1 MRTLAVAACGTFL
14 SLSEHETFGPLVDCV
29 CSGGTGKPAVV
40 HEGRAESC
48 PSGFFYGVRTS
59 FLLESA
65 SWKLFRDEPGYGK
78 KMRSLVRQPFKAR
91 TTEELM
97 ALLSAVA
104 TAILAVIIVAMLYF
118 GREIFV
124 PIALAILLSFVLAP
138 LVGILQ
144 RIRVPRGLAV
154 VSVVVFAFALI
165 FAMGSLLATQLTQ
178 LAGDLPRYQSTIT
191 EKIQSFRDTKAG
203 RGTLERAS
211 DMLKDLGK
219 ELDKPKDAA
228 SGHASSSAIL
238 PKAPGPQTP
247 VPVEVRQPDPGA
259 LESLRTL
266 ISPLV
271 HPLATTGIIII
282 FVIFI
287 LLQREDLRNRLIRLA
302 GSYDLQ
308 RTTAA
313 LDDAAGRLSRL
324 FLIQLVLNGAFGLV
338 IGIGLWLI
346 GIPSAILWGIL
357 AAVLRFVPYIGAVI
371 AAAFPLALAVAVD
384 PGWSMLL
391 WTLALFLVVEPVVG
405 HVIEPMVYGHSTGL
419 SPVAVVASAT
429 FWTALWGPIGLVL
442 ATPLTVCLVVLGR
455 HVERLEFLD
464 VMFGDRPAL
473 SPPEIFYQRML
484 AGDPT
489 EAAEKAEQFL
499 KERSLASYYDEVAL
513 KGLQLAQVDAER
525 GALDQERLTKIRDA
539 VSEFAS
545 DVSDQ
550 DDRPPAK
557 INLTTDAEASSAVE
571 SVAENAAHENL
582 PILSKENLPP
592 GWQGEHPVLC
602 MAGRSLIDE
611 AAAIMLAQLSTA
623 HGLAARVEGP
633 EALSTTN
640 VFRLETT
647 GVAIVCLVYLDASG
661 PAHMRYSVRR
671 LRRRLPKATIIL
683 GCLVRDID
691 PAALELLREGAKAD
705 LVAASL
711 GEAVKLC
718 IEATGVEDQP
728 HAASRLE
735 RSTTAAA

>member
-1 MRTLAVAACGTFL
+1 MRPVI
-14 SLSEHETFGPLVDCV
+14 
-29 CSGGTGKPAVV
+29 
-40 HEGRAESC
+40 R
-48 PSGFFYGVRTS
+48 R
-59 FLLESA
+59 
-65 SWKLFRDEPGYGK
+65 
-78 KMRSLVRQPFKAR
+78 PFKTR
-91 TTEELM
+91 STEEVM

-104 TAILAVIIVAMLYF
+104 TAILAVIIIAMLYF

-138 LVGILQ
+138 VVVILQ

-154 VSVVVFAFALI
+154 VSVAILAFALI
-165 FAMGSLLATQLTQ
+165 FALGSLLAAQLTQ
-178 LAGDLPRYQSTIT
+178 LAGDLPRYQSTIS
-191 EKIQSFRDTKAG
+191 EKIQSFRETKAG

-211 DMLKDLGK
+211 DMLKDLSK
-219 ELDKPKDAA
+219 EIDKPKDAA
-228 SGHASSSAIL
+228 SARPSNSIVTSD
-238 PKAPGPQTP
+238 APGQQAP

-266 ISPLV
+266 IAPLV

-313 LDDAAGRLSRL
+313 LDDAARRLSRL
-324 FLIQLVLNGAFGLV
+324 FLTQLILNGAFGIV
-338 IGIGLWLI
+338 IGIGLWFI
-346 GIPSAILWGIL
+346 GTPSAILWGIL
-357 AAVLRFVPYIGAVI
+357 ATVLRFVPYIGAVI

-391 WTLALFLVVEPVVG
+391 WTLALFLTVEPIVG
-405 HVIEPMVYGHSTGL
+405 HVVEPMVYGHSTGL
-419 SPVAVVASAT
+419 SPVAVVAAAT

-484 AGDPT
+484 AGDPA
-489 EAAEKAEQFL
+489 EAAEKAEEFL

-513 KGLQLAQVDAER
+513 KGLQLAQIDAER
-525 GALDQERLTKIRDA
+525 GALDQARLTKIRDA
-539 VSEFAS
+539 VREFAS
-545 DVSDQ
+545 DLADQ
-550 DDRPPAK
+550 DDRPPTK
-557 INLTTDAEASSAVE
+557 VHLTTDAEASSAVE

-582 PILSKENLPP
+582 PVIGEGLPP
-592 GWQGEHPVLC
+592 DWQGEHPVLC

-647 GVAIVCLVYLDASG
+647 GVAVVCLVYLDASG
-661 PAHMRYSVRR
+661 PAHMRYAVRR
-671 LRRRLPKATIIL
+671 LRRKLPKAIIIL
-683 GCLVRDID
+683 GCWVKDID
-691 PAALELLREGAKAD
+691 AAALEVLRDNAKAD
-705 LVAASL
+705 LVAATL
-711 GEAVKLC
+711 GETVKLC
-718 IEATGVEDQP
+718 IEATGVADQSQP
-728 HAASRLE
+728 ASEQEENPANAA
-735 RSTTAAA
+735 

>member
-1 MRTLAVAACGTFL
+1 MKAARSHARAVYFWSAHTLLGAGSLQAMEAEQMRPVI
-14 SLSEHETFGPLVDCV
+14 
-29 CSGGTGKPAVV
+29 K
-40 HEGRAESC
+40 
-48 PSGFFYGVRTS
+48 
-59 FLLESA
+59 
-65 SWKLFRDEPGYGK
+65 
-78 KMRSLVRQPFKAR
+78 QPFKAR
-91 TTEELM
+91 TTAELT
-97 ALLSAVA
+97 ALLGAVA

-118 GREIFV
+118 GREVFV

-138 LVGILQ
+138 LVGFLQ

-154 VSVVVFAFALI
+154 VSVVILAFAFI

-178 LAGDLPRYQSTIT
+178 LAGDLPRYQSTIS

-219 ELDKPKDAA
+219 ELDKPKEALSA
-228 SGHASSSAIL
+228 RTPSSMVNPNVSGS
-238 PKAPGPQTP
+238 QTP

-271 HPLATTGIIII
+271 HPLATTGIIVI

-287 LLQREDLRNRLIRLA
+287 LFQREDLRNRLIRLA
-302 GSYDLQ
+302 GSHDLQ

-324 FLIQLVLNGAFGLV
+324 FLIQLIVNGAFGIV
-338 IGIGLWLI
+338 IGMGLWLI

-371 AAAFPLALAVAVD
+371 SAVFPLALAVAVD

-391 WTLALFLVVEPVVG
+391 WTLALFLIVEPLVG

-473 SPPEIFYQRML
+473 TPPEIFYQRML

-489 EAAEKAEQFL
+489 EAAEKAEEFL

-525 GALDQERLTKIRDA
+525 GALDQERLEKIRDA
-539 VSEFAS
+539 VREFAS
-545 DVSDQ
+545 DISDQ
-550 DDRPPAK
+550 DDRPPAR
-557 INLTTDAEASSAVE
+557 ISLTTDAEASSAVE
-571 SVAENAAHENL
+571 SVPENAAHENL
-582 PILSKENLPP
+582 PVLAKENLGPD
-592 GWQGEHPVLC
+592 WQGEHPVLC
-602 MAGRSLIDE
+602 VAGRSLVDE

-623 HGLAARVEGP
+623 HGLAARAEGP
-633 EALSTTN
+633 EALSTAN
-640 VFRLETT
+640 VFRLEAS
-647 GVAIVCLVYLDASG
+647 GVAIVCLIYLDASG

-671 LRRRLPKATIIL
+671 LRRKLPNATIIL
-683 GCLVRDID
+683 GCWVNGID
-691 PAALELLREGAKAD
+691 PATLEILREGAKAD
-705 LVAASL
+705 LVAATP

-718 IEATGVEDQP
+718 IEATGVADQSR
-728 HAASRLE
+728 AASKQKQ
-735 RSTTAAA
+735 STTAAA

>member
-1 MRTLAVAACGTFL
+1 VN
-14 SLSEHETFGPLVDCV
+14 
-29 CSGGTGKPAVV
+29 
-40 HEGRAESC
+40 
-48 PSGFFYGVRTS
+48 
-59 FLLESA
+59 
-65 SWKLFRDEPGYGK
+65 
-78 KMRSLVRQPFKAR
+78 RQPFKAR

-104 TAILAVIIVAMLYF
+104 TAILAAMIIAMLYF

-138 LVGILQ
+138 LVEILQ
-144 RIRVPRGLAV
+144 GIHVPRGLAV
-154 VSVVVFAFALI
+154 VSVVILAFALI
-165 FAMGSLLATQLTQ
+165 FAIGSLLATQLAQ
-178 LAGDLPRYQSTIT
+178 LAGDLPRYQSTIS
-191 EKIQSFRDTKAG
+191 EKIQFFRDTKAG
-203 RGTLERAS
+203 SGTLERAS
-211 DMLKDLGK
+211 DMLKDLSK
-219 ELDKPKDAA
+219 EIDKPKDAA
-228 SGHASSSAIL
+228 SARASSSIAGSN
-238 PKAPGPQTP
+238 APGPQVP

-324 FLIQLVLNGAFGLV
+324 FLTQLIVNGAFGVV
-338 IGIGLWLI
+338 IGTGLWLI

-357 AAVLRFVPYIGAVI
+357 ATVLRFVPYIGAVI
-371 AAAFPLALAVAVD
+371 AAAFPLTLAVAVD

-405 HVIEPMVYGHSTGL
+405 QVVEPMVYGHSTGL

-513 KGLQLAQVDAER
+513 RGLQLAQADAER
-525 GALDQERLTKIRDA
+525 GALDPERLTKIRDA

-557 INLTTDAEASSAVE
+557 ENLTTDAEASSAVE
-571 SVAENAAHENL
+571 SVSEDAVYENL

-592 GWQGEHPVLC
+592 EWQGEHPVLC
-602 MAGRSLIDE
+602 VAGRSLIDE

-623 HGLAARVEGP
+623 HGLAARVEGA

-647 GVAIVCLVYLDASG
+647 GVAIVCLVYLDATG
-661 PAHMRYSVRR
+661 PAHMRYSLRR
-671 LRRRLPKATIIL
+671 LRRKLPKATIIL
-683 GCLVRDID
+683 GCWVKDID

-705 LVAASL
+705 LAAASL
-711 GEAVKLC
+711 GDAVKLC
-718 IEATGVEDQP
+718 IEATGVKDRR
-728 HAASRLE
+728 HAASKQE
-735 RSTTAAA
+735 KSTTAAA

>member
-1 MRTLAVAACGTFL
+1 MMPVI
-14 SLSEHETFGPLVDCV
+14 
-29 CSGGTGKPAVV
+29 
-40 HEGRAESC
+40 
-48 PSGFFYGVRTS
+48 
-59 FLLESA
+59 
-65 SWKLFRDEPGYGK
+65 
-78 KMRSLVRQPFKAR
+78 RQPFKAH

-97 ALLSAVA
+97 ALLSTVA
-104 TAILAVIIVAMLYF
+104 AAILAVIIIAMLYF

-138 LVGILQ
+138 LVLILQ
-144 RIRVPRGLAV
+144 RVRVPRGLAV
-154 VSVVVFAFALI
+154 VSVALLAFALI

-178 LAGDLPRYQSTIT
+178 LAGELPRYQSTIS

-211 DMLKDLGK
+211 DMLKDLSK
-219 ELDKPKDAA
+219 EIDKPKDAA
-228 SGHASSSAIL
+228 SARGPSSIVNAGTSGSQA
-238 PKAPGPQTP
+238 P

-259 LESLRTL
+259 LENLRTL

-302 GSYDLQ
+302 GSNDLQ

-324 FLIQLVLNGAFGLV
+324 FLTQLVLNSAFGVV
-338 IGIGLWLI
+338 IGIGLWFI
-346 GIPSAILWGIL
+346 GTPSAILWGIL
-357 AAVLRFVPYIGAVI
+357 ATVLRFVPYIGAVI

-391 WTLALFLVVEPVVG
+391 WTLALFLTVEPVVG

-419 SPVAVVASAT
+419 SPVAVVAAAT
-429 FWTALWGPIGLVL
+429 FWNALWGPIGLVL

-484 AGDPT
+484 AGDPA

-513 KGLQLAQVDAER
+513 KGLQLAQIDAER
-525 GALDQERLTKIRDA
+525 GALDPERLTKIRDA
-539 VSEFAS
+539 VREFAG
-545 DVSDQ
+545 DLADQ
-550 DDRPPAK
+550 DERPPTKA
-557 INLTTDAEASSAVE
+557 NLTTDAEASSAVE
-571 SVAENAAHENL
+571 SVAENAVHENL
-582 PILSKENLPP
+582 PVVSKEDLPSD
-592 GWQGEHPVLC
+592 WLGEHPVLC
-602 MAGRSLIDE
+602 LAGRSLIDE

-623 HGLAARVEGP
+623 HGLAARVEGA
-633 EALSTTN
+633 ESLSSTN

-647 GVAIVCLVYLDASG
+647 GVVTVCLIYLDSSG

-671 LRRRLPKATIIL
+671 LRRKLPKATIIL
-683 GCLVRDID
+683 GCWVKDID
-691 PAALELLREGAKAD
+691 PDALEALRDNAKAD
-705 LVAASL
+705 LVAGNP
-711 GEAVKLC
+711 GETVKLC
-718 IEATGVEDQP
+718 IEATGLA
-728 HAASRLE
+728 HRSLSASKQE
-735 RSTTAAA
+735 KSATAAA

>member
-1 MRTLAVAACGTFL
+1 
-14 SLSEHETFGPLVDCV
+14 
-29 CSGGTGKPAVV
+29 
-40 HEGRAESC
+40 
-48 PSGFFYGVRTS
+48 
-59 FLLESA
+59 
-65 SWKLFRDEPGYGK
+65 
-78 KMRSLVRQPFKAR
+78 
-91 TTEELM
+91 
-97 ALLSAVA
+97 
-104 TAILAVIIVAMLYF
+104 
-118 GREIFV
+118 
-124 PIALAILLSFVLAP
+124 
-138 LVGILQ
+138 
-144 RIRVPRGLAV
+144 
-154 VSVVVFAFALI
+154 
-165 FAMGSLLATQLTQ
+165 MGSLLATQLTQ
-178 LAGDLPRYQSTIT
+178 LAGDLPRYQSTIS

-219 ELDKPKDAA
+219 ELDKPKEALSA
-228 SGHASSSAIL
+228 RTPSSMVNPNVSGS
-238 PKAPGPQTP
+238 QTP

-271 HPLATTGIIII
+271 HPLATTGIIVI

-287 LLQREDLRNRLIRLA
+287 LFQREDLRNRLIRLA
-302 GSYDLQ
+302 GSHDLQ

-324 FLIQLVLNGAFGLV
+324 FLIQLIVNGAFGIV
-338 IGIGLWLI
+338 IGMGLWLI

-371 AAAFPLALAVAVD
+371 SAVFPLALAVAVD

-391 WTLALFLVVEPVVG
+391 WTLALFLIVEPLVG

-473 SPPEIFYQRML
+473 TPPEIFYQRML

-489 EAAEKAEQFL
+489 EAAEKAEEFL

-525 GALDQERLTKIRDA
+525 GALDQERLEKIRDA
-539 VSEFAS
+539 VREFAS
-545 DVSDQ
+545 DISDQ
-550 DDRPPAK
+550 DDRPPAR
-557 INLTTDAEASSAVE
+557 ISLTTDAEASSAVE
-571 SVAENAAHENL
+571 SVPENAAHENL
-582 PILSKENLPP
+582 PVLAKENLGPD
-592 GWQGEHPVLC
+592 WQGEHPVLC
-602 MAGRSLIDE
+602 VAGRSLVDE

-623 HGLAARVEGP
+623 HGLAARAEGP
-633 EALSTTN
+633 EALSTAN
-640 VFRLETT
+640 VFRLEAS
-647 GVAIVCLVYLDASG
+647 GVAIVCLIYLDASG

-671 LRRRLPKATIIL
+671 LRRKLPNATIIL
-683 GCLVRDID
+683 GCWVNGID
-691 PAALELLREGAKAD
+691 PATLEILREGAKAD
-705 LVAASL
+705 LVAATP

-718 IEATGVEDQP
+718 IEATGVADQSR
-728 HAASRLE
+728 AASKQKQ
-735 RSTTAAA
+735 STTAAA